1 MLSDKI
7 IRIQSKSDELSG
19 EFLSIWLS
27 SHHAQRNIRAKMS
40 GMAES
45 QSNISQDILK
55 SVPVPIPGISEQ
67 LKITAII
74 KALTQR
80 ICVANRYLQQTESLK
95 KSLMQDLLTG
105 TVR

>member
-1 MLSDKI
+1 
-7 IRIQSKSDELSG
+7 
-19 EFLSIWLS
+19 
-27 SHHAQRNIRAKMS
+27 MS

-105 TVR
+105 TVRVTVN